1 MSRCRAQAG
10 FTMLEA
16 IVTLVIVS
24 MLVTVLMNA
33 LSQSLS
39 LRTRMLRVQGE
50 SRQMLLQEAWFRDS
64 VAGAQPPTRHGEA
77 DGFAGDAGGIQFVS
91 AGPLVAI
98 GSARVG
104 WRLQRDGDG
113 GVALHY
119 EDPVSGDLVIVPG
132 PLRGAAFSYLGAE
145 GGEWMS
151 EWRST
156 TPDEASRLAGKGS
169 GTLPRL
175 VRFEATTASGRH
187 LHWLVYLPADLRAAD
202 RIDLDEG
209 GHVEL

>member
-1 MSRCRAQAG
+1 MSRRDAEAG
-10 FTMLEA
+10 FTLLEA

-64 VAGAQPPTRHGEA
+64 VAAAQPPTRHGEV
-77 DGFAGDAGGIQFVS
+77 DGFVGDAGGIQFVS
-91 AGPLVAI
+91 AAPLAAI
-98 GSARVG
+98 GSVRVR
-104 WRLQRDGDG
+104 WWLQRGSDGE
-113 GVALHY
+113 VALHY
-119 EDPVSGDLVIVPG
+119 EDPTSGDLLILPG
-132 PLRGAAFSYLGAE
+132 PLQGAGFSYLGVD
-145 GGEWMS
+145 GGDWMS

-156 TPDEASRLAGKGS
+156 TADEASRLAEKGS
-169 GTLPRL
+169 GTLPKL
-175 VRFEATTASGRH
+175 VRFQATTASGRQ
-187 LHWLVYLPADLRAAD
+187 LYWLVYLPADLRAVD
-202 RIDLDEG
+202 RIDFDEA